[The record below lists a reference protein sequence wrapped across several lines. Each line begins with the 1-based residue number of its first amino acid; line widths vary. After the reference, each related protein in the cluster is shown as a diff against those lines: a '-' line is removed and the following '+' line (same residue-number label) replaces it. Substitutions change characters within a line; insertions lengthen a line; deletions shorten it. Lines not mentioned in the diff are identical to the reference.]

1 MNKITKAGV
10 EAPKFTVLDTND
22 AAAFS
27 ISASTPTE
35 TVIRAKEITINAE
48 TITVPEVHVQNVLES
63 VDIATDRIEAN
74 IAHIDELTISGSTTG
89 NTIKATN
96 IEAADSLY
104 FYPTVSGGGRSLTP
118 VTVHSIVESYGTA
131 IDELANQTERTFNKL
146 SVLNEL
152 VLPEKLTGKGT
163 GSISDF
169 NTATIN
175 TINAVN
181 VSTTDLTADA
191 INTSSVTTDS
201 IIATQVD
208 ISAAKVTGTLN
219 CKNIQSTGTITTTG
233 AVTASGRISSSEVRT
248 ETIRPTDADV
258 GLTIMGSDS
267 YSYIWQSFSG
277 LNVKNTQAIKFEL
290 DQLNG
295 FKSSVAITPDG
306 GITLKE
312 NNIVIPNAASA
323 IHSLTQ
329 LLTDANLADLNA
341 IEQQIEQ
348 LKTDVDATLA
358 QAYLTTLLEVPTSL
372 GNFEIVQC
380 STRELAAGTGLK
392 INRVIIT
399 AKNTNT
405 TPIYMSVYKVKSGT
419 KTLLSVSD
427 EPVTWSDGEKV
438 EWVFDETPFTVEAG
452 TDYLTLQLILEKNA
466 PDTVVTSAALQFR
479 TFLTSGY
486 SNCRSQDRWNNG
498 RTPYIKFAG
507 YGSVGQL
514 VEDMQSAQSQI
525 AALVAED
532 VKLQQEIDTAGNG
545 VAALQTDINLLNTS
559 VTAQA
564 EQIEQLQ
571 EKVNTII
578 SGEGDAAVTG
588 YGIERG
594 SSLLYIAD
602 GADSENKML
611 CTSGINSL
619 EIATDGNFSM
629 SVPQSSL
636 AVRAVSMHVTAQ
648 QLFFGT
654 RINVTE
660 SNASILFD
668 VANGIVSTRCVYVN
682 MSGSEVMNEL
692 SSLDSDGG
700 HMAINFKALAS
711 GVKDLRLAQQFL
723 TPYEDMSAD
732 FANTGDKTLLLY
744 NNCVNDV
751 GVLTAS
757 TGTSPIKILKMEVG
771 PSFVGPLMSEC
782 ELWFETRDT
791 LPAGLHW
798 PSNVVWMSV
807 MPILEQNKC
816 YRLAVRKEPDYGTRM
831 GPLMLKVLYS
841 YDTSVLAPK

>member
-48 TITVPEVHVQNVLES
+48 TITVPEVHVQDVLEAA
-63 VDIATDRIEAN
+63 DISTDRIEAN

-89 NTIKATN
+89 STIKATN
-96 IEAADSLY
+96 VEVADSLY
-104 FYPTVSGGGRSLTP
+104 FYPTVSGGRSSTP
-118 VTVHSIVESYGTA
+118 ITVHSIVATYGTA

-175 TINAVN
+175 TINTVN
-181 VSTTDLTADA
+181 VAATDLTADV

-201 IIATQVD
+201 IIATQAD

-219 CKNIQSTGTITTTG
+219 CKNIQSTGAITTTG
-233 AVTASGRISSSEVRT
+233 AVTASGRVSSSEVRT

-312 NNIVIPNAASA
+312 NNIVIPNAVSA

-341 IEQQIEQ
+341 IEQQMEQ

-358 QAYLTTLLEVPTSL
+358 QAYLTTLPEVPTGL

-438 EWVFDETPFTVEAG
+438 EWAFDETPFTVEAG

-466 PDTVVTSAALQFR
+466 PDTVVTSAALQLR
-479 TFLTSGY
+479 TFLTLGY

-532 VKLQQEIDTAGNG
+532 VKLQQEIDTTGNG
-545 VAALQTDINLLNTS
+545 IAALQTDINLLTTS
-559 VTAQA
+559 VADQA
-564 EQIEQLQ
+564 VQIEQLQ
-571 EKVNTII
+571 TKVDAIAE
-578 SGEGDAAVTG
+578 GEEGATG
-588 YGIERG
+588 YGISRANGTLFITESG
-594 SSLLYIAD
+594 STLRSEGIHIIELANTNTGTGVTLSVAD
-602 GADSENKML
+602 HLRVEVP
-611 CTSGINSL
+611 
-619 EIATDGNFSM
+619 SM
-629 SVPQSSL
+629 TLAVPQLYFTRS
-636 AVRAVSMHVTAQ
+636 
-648 QLFFGT
+648 GT
-654 RINVTE
+654 G
-660 SNASILFD
+660 NANTTTMIDLENNMIRTD
-668 VANGIVSTRCVYVN
+668 CVYVFE
-682 MSGSEVMNEL
+682 SVERTERA
-692 SSLDSDGG
+692 LDGLTTSTKSPS
-700 HMAINFKALAS
+700 MAITFATLAT
-711 GVKDLRLAQQFL
+711 GMRDLRLRSFVAKPCVDIDVAFYS
-723 TPYEDMSAD
+723 PSSI
-732 FANTGDKTLLLY
+732 LLY
-744 NNCVNDV
+744 NECINDLGTMEQV
-751 GVLTAS
+751 G
-757 TGTSPIKILKMEVG
+757 GSPVEFLKLEITHSAIK
-771 PSFVGPLMSEC
+771 PLLLEC
-782 ELWFETRDT
+782 ELWFKTGSYLPSEIKWPDNT
-791 LPAGLHW
+791 LW
-798 PSNVVWMSV
+798 ISI
-807 MPILEQNKC
+807 MPDLEPNTY
-816 YRLAVRKEPDYGTRM
+816 YRLAARKEPDRGTCI
-831 GPLMLKVLYS
+831 GPLMLNPLYWYS
-841 YDTSVLAPK
+841 A